1 MLTKPQ
7 KILLSFLHALAT
19 LGVIY
24 FAYQLV
30 MYLYSIFGI
39 MSLLCLA
46 GFIILWLIVYIIFSN

>member
-39 MSLLCLA
+39 ISLLCLA
-46 GFIILWLIVYIIFSN
+46 GFSIIWFVWYLILSN

>member
-39 MSLLCLA
+39 MA
-46 GFIILWLIVYIIFSN
+46 VIGIIAFIGTWCVWYVIFND